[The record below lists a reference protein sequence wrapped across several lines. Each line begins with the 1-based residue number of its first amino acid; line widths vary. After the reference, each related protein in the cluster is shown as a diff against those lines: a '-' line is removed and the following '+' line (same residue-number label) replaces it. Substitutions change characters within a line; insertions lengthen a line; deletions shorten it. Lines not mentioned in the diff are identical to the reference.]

1 MPLSDRL
8 HVLGAVTTMA
18 RFARKSSATDAL
30 VAETDSISLQRIDE
44 AAGLGRPGGLG
55 VTNAEREFDSL
66 GHEQE
71 ESWPADGEAAARPA
85 SVRAARYDQAAE
97 AGRFLLKDHRDEVT
111 DARQSYQ
118 HAAQTLLPYVRRS
131 PADAW
136 RYGAGWVLLGLG
148 DTSGVWGAAIWLGE
162 IPLIALGQAL
172 ATGFAAVTAGL
183 VGGEFQELRQAK
195 ARRRDPDSLSS
206 DELRYQ
212 RLFVGA
218 DAGLGVTK
226 LVARISLTIV
236 VLVAIAVF
244 ALRAGTEGL
253 LAGVTFGGLAAAT
266 ALGSFVSS
274 YVHGDE
280 VADLIGN
287 YRKLY
292 HAATRRH
299 RRLARNRDLSQH
311 ASAVEESTSISREYD
326 TRGRA
331 ASHKVTA
338 LKYRM
343 LRRNPQV
350 VGHGEG
356 TTETSGLIGRRSRKD
371 GAA

>member
-1 MPLSDRL
+1 MRFGDRL
-8 HVLGAVTTMA
+8 HVRGPVTTMT
-18 RFARKSSATDAL
+18 RFTREASATDAL

-55 VTNAEREFDSL
+55 VTNAEREFESI

-71 ESWPADGEAAARPA
+71 ESWLAEGEAAARTA
-85 SVRAARYDQAAE
+85 SVRAARYDEAVI
-97 AGRFLLKDHRDEVT
+97 AGRFLLTDHSDEVT
-111 DARQSYQ
+111 SARQSYQ
-118 HAAQTLLPYVRRS
+118 HAAQTLMPYVRRS

-136 RYGAGWVLLGLG
+136 RYGAGWALLGLG
-148 DTSGVWGAAIWLGE
+148 DTAGVWGAAIWLGE

-183 VGGEFQELRQAK
+183 AGGELQELRQAR
-195 ARRRDPDSLSS
+195 ARRRDPDSLSP
-206 DELRYQ
+206 DERQYQ
-212 RLFVGA
+212 RLFVEA
-218 DAGLGVTK
+218 DAGLGLTK
-226 LVARISLTIV
+226 IVGGVSLTVV
-236 VLVAIAVF
+236 VLVAIGVF

-253 LAGVTFGGLAAAT
+253 LAGVTFGALAAAT

-280 VADLIGN
+280 VADLIGS
-287 YRKLY
+287 YRKRY
-292 HAATRRH
+292 DAARRRH
-299 RRLARNRDLSQH
+299 RGLARNRDLSRH
-311 ASAVEESTSISREYD
+311 ASAVEESTSIWREHD
-326 TRGRA
+326 ARGRA
-331 ASHKVTA
+331 AAQKVTA

-350 VGHGEG
+350 VGHGEA
-356 TTETSGLIGRRSRKD
+356 TTQSSGLIGRRARKD

>member
-1 MPLSDRL
+1 MPFGDRL

-18 RFARKSSATDAL
+18 RFAREASATDAL
-30 VAETDSISLQRIDE
+30 VAEADSISLQRIDE
-44 AAGLGRPGGLG
+44 AAGLGRPGGVG
-55 VTNAEREFDSL
+55 VTNAEREFESL
-66 GHEQE
+66 ASEQE
-71 ESWPADGEAAARPA
+71 QSWLAEGEAASRTA
-85 SVRAARYDQAAE
+85 SVRAARYDEAAK
-97 AGRFLLKDHRDEVT
+97 AGRFLLADHSDEVT
-111 DARQSYQ
+111 EARQSYQ
-118 HAAQTLLPYVRRS
+118 HAAQTLMPYVRRS

-136 RYGAGWVLLGLG
+136 RYGTGWALLGLG
-148 DTSGVWGAAIWLGE
+148 DTAGVWGAAIWLGE

-183 VGGEFQELRQAK
+183 VGGELQELRQAR
-195 ARRRDPDSLSS
+195 ARRRDSDSLSS
-206 DELRYQ
+206 DERQYQ

-226 LVARISLTIV
+226 LVGSISLTIV
-236 VLVAIAVF
+236 VLVAIAIF

-280 VADLIGN
+280 VADLIGS
-287 YRKLY
+287 YRKRY
-292 HAATRRH
+292 DAASRRH
-299 RRLARNRDLSQH
+299 RGFARNRDLSQH

-356 TTETSGLIGRRSRKD
+356 TTETSGVIGRRSRKD